1 MVKSKL
7 KQESQGGLF
16 EAFLRHQPPGVQRR
30 IEKRE
35 ARLIDNIQETYRKG
49 VWNAWF
55 KLQWLQKCSY
65 ILYDLVPQIPILE
78 LFCMLT
84 PWMISSNPSLQIP
97 YTSNSICILMT
108 LKFPPTFS
116 QLPAVN
122 LTSAW
127 GCFKFQTILNTGIY
141 SMHRYCIYQNL
152 AHPSMFPKSLSDNI
166 IALVAQ
172 AIHSEPSLNSF
183 LSHSSFAFPTL
194 HSKCILNLS
203 TSSLLYNDWV

>member
-78 LFCMLT
+78 LFLYAH
-84 PWMISSNPSLQIP
+84 SLDDFIQSQS
-97 YTSNSICILMT
+97 SNSIY
-108 LKFPPTFS
+108 
-116 QLPAVN
+116 
-122 LTSAW
+122 
-127 GCFKFQTILNTGIY
+127 FKFHMY
-141 SMHRYCIYQNL
+141 SDDSQISPYLFPTSSCEPNISVRMFQIPDNPQYRNL
-152 AHPSMFPKSLSDNI
+152 LYASLLHLPK
-166 IALVAQ
+166 
-172 AIHSEPSLNSF
+172 PG
-183 LSHSSFAFPTL
+183 SSFHVPQIT
-194 HSKCILNLS
+194 K
-203 TSSLLYNDWV
+203 W